1 MDIAGLNSG
10 MAILTGEND
19 RLKKE
24 NAQLWKQMGKVDTF
38 IRTVWRVVEEV
49 GKWFVRPL
57 LVTNLLPDAR
67 PLLLSWGDRHQESVL
82 GYVGLVP

>member
-38 IRTVWRVVEEV
+38 IGTMWRVVEEV
-49 GKWFVRPL
+49 G
-57 LVTNLLPDAR
+57 
-67 PLLLSWGDRHQESVL
+67 RHRCV
-82 GYVGLVP
+82 